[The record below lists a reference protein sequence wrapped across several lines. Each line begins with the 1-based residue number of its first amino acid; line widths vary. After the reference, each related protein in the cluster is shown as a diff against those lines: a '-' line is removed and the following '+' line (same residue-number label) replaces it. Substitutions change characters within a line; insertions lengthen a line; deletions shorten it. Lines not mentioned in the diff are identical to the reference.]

1 MTIITLTTDFG
12 ERDGYVGVMKGVIWG
27 IAPQVRFADLSHL
40 VTPQNITEGALVLG
54 RAWHYFP
61 AGTIHLAIVDPGVGT
76 NRRALAA
83 RIGEHYFVGPDNGLC
98 TPLVMSSRSLGWP
111 VVFYHLNQ
119 PAFWLPNPSSVFH
132 GRDIFSPIVAH
143 LANGTPLDQLGKA
156 IDNPVLFNLA
166 QPQRIPEGWQA
177 EVTQVDHFGD
187 LSTNLTPQHLAGTEV
202 ASIEVGGEVVRR
214 LVNTFAE
221 AHPGELVAIYDSDN
235 RLSICEANGSA
246 AVRLGASVGT
256 RVRVIL
262 KTGEKK

>member
-40 VTPQNITEGALVLG
+40 ITPQNITEGALVLG

-76 NRRALAA
+76 QRRALAA
-83 RIGEHYFVGPDNGLC
+83 RIGGHFFVGPDNGLC
-98 TPLVMSSRSLGWP
+98 TPMVMHAHSQGWP
-111 VVFYHLNQ
+111 VAYFHLDR
-119 PAFWLPNPSSVFH
+119 PEFWLPDPSSVFH
-132 GRDIFSPIVAH
+132 GRDIFSPVAAR
-143 LANGTPLDQLGKA
+143 LANGMPIDQLGSA
-156 IDNPVLFNLA
+156 IQDPVLFRLA

-187 LSTNLTPQHLAGTEV
+187 LSINLTPEHLQGSAVERIEISGEIVQHLV
-202 ASIEVGGEVVRR
+202 K
-214 LVNTFAE
+214 TFAD
-221 AHPGELVAIYDSDN
+221 ARPGELVALYDSDN
-235 RLSICEANGSA
+235 HLSICEANGSA

-262 KTGEKK
+262 KPGGEK